1 MYTQV
6 TNKTYKAILF
16 ILIFYLWAGAEWIAT
31 EPQLDRLA
39 DSLLHEGQTQIFK
52 EET

>member
-6 TNKTYKAILF
+6 TNKTYKLILL
-16 ILIFYLWAGAEWIAT
+16 ILIFYLWAGAEWIAM
-31 EPQLDRLA
+31 EPQLDKYA

-52 EET
+52 EE